1 MVGDMPPPLA
11 HSTEEIELYLR
22 LHPCEC
28 GESEP
33 GGSSVRRVDGGW
45 VVRYSQDCAGC
56 GRPRVR
62 EFRLPELASGAVW
75 SDSADPSELLDAG
88 EWCWVA
94 DSYGRGPADLT
105 RLTEDEHVR
114 ARADRRAAAAA
125 IDEVLKFLPD
135 GADEVP
141 DSAFWSDRGRAV
153 RERDPDRFSR
163 LRLEASRAAY
173 RRLLAEAERVTG
185 AASLGDQPRFASAV
199 LPGDGAGRG
208 VALPNRLLPEAE
220 RAAVAA
226 YLRGAPMVLACWG
239 LDPDPFDPA
248 RPEVVPAH
256 LRSDGRWVWPESLA
270 YFAERYGVPPE
281 PDLLAHI
288 QEQGYEWPVE
298 LADEVL
304 DRVVRALRD
313 EGSEAGLVTGTSA

>member
-1 MVGDMPPPLA
+1 MPPLA

-45 VVRYSQDCAGC
+45 VVRYSEDCAGC
-56 GRPRVR
+56 GRPRLL
-62 EFRLPELASGAVW
+62 EFRLPELAGALSGAVW

-94 DSYGRGPADLT
+94 DSFGGGPADLT
-105 RLTEDEHVR
+105 GLSEDERVR
-114 ARADRRAAAAA
+114 VRVDRRAAAAA
-125 IDEVLKFLPD
+125 LDEVLKFVPE
-135 GADEVP
+135 GADQVP
-141 DSAFWSDRGRAV
+141 ESAFWSDRGRAV

-163 LRLEASRAAY
+163 LRLAASRAAY
-173 RRLLAEAERVTG
+173 RRLLAEAEQVTG
-185 AASLGDQPRFASAV
+185 VARRPGDRPRFSGAV
-199 LPGDGAGRG
+199 PPRDGAGR
-208 VALPNRLLPEAE
+208 VALPDRLLAEAE
-220 RAAVAA
+220 RAAVAG

-248 RPEVVPAH
+248 QPEVVPAH
-256 LRSDGRWVWPESLA
+256 LRSDGHWVWSESLA

-281 PDLLAHI
+281 PELLAHI
-288 QEQGYEWPVE
+288 EEQDYEWPVD
-298 LADEVL
+298 LDDEVL

-313 EGSEAGLVTGTSA
+313 EGSEAGLVTETSA